1 MEITRRKFL
10 EVTAASAAVGVANA
24 QAADK
29 QSLAP
34 AGQLQD
40 QISDI
45 RYQIKVEGRETMCA
59 SRIF

>member
-10 EVTAASAAVGVANA
+10 EVTAASAAAGVANA

-45 RYQIKVEGRETMCA
+45 R
-59 SRIF
+59 